1 MGIGGDPRAPRLC
14 ASRELQRSFART
26 RLVAGHEVAARR
38 PAALRTLREPEIC
51 IAAEITP
58 RGGRGGRWLRLARDL
73 GRLVCGRRL
82 HSRIGSFACLPR
94 SYGHVAGCMGAQC
107 VQGERTHHA
116 RPAGAK
122 KANLIRCFGP

>member
-1 MGIGGDPRAPRLC
+1 MGDGVDPRAPRLR
-14 ASRELQRSFART
+14 ASRELQRSDART
-26 RLVAGHEVAARR
+26 RLMAGHEVAALC
-38 PAALRTLREPEIC
+38 PAALRTLREPEIWLAAG
-51 IAAEITP
+51 IAP

-73 GRLVCGRRL
+73 GRLRL
-82 HSRIGSFACLPR
+82 WEAFTSRIGRFACLPR